1 MKREGLEKKMVG
13 AARFELATSCTRNKR
28 ASQATL
34 RPDSVEKLP
43 FTHPLG
49 NPNLRS
55 NLRSRRFWV
64 TDCRDRLRGG
74 LGEDGE
80 AFFQSF
86 GRNGQ
91 WRRDLHR
98 LTPRTNG

>member
-1 MKREGLEKKMVG
+1 MVG

-34 RPDSVEKLP
+34 RPDSEEKLP

-49 NPNLRS
+49 NRNLSSQR
-55 NLRSRRFWV
+55 LLLAYRLLRRFSEHG
-64 TDCRDRLRGG
+64 D
-74 LGEDGE
+74 

-86 GRNGQ
+86 RRNGQ
-91 WRRDLHR
+91 WRGDLHR